1 MMSISEIYLK
11 LAHFPFKIGL
21 IGGVGGVPKIFF
33 ALESYYL
40 CYLGAHAKF
49 ENPTI
54 TLSWRLSRRRE
65 ERERKI
71 MPSLMATSLAGARTP
86 LGPIVIKKLVFPYI
100 DELLVLGMLVC

>member
-1 MMSISEIYLK
+1 MCYLGAHANICNPMMSISEIYLK

-54 TLSWRLSRRRE
+54 TLSWRLSRQ
-65 ERERKI
+65 
-71 MPSLMATSLAGARTP
+71 
-86 LGPIVIKKLVFPYI
+86 LGGKKNNA
-100 DELLVLGMLVC
+100 